1 MEDYQAAF
9 IERHIDTE
17 TLCQSG
23 RKVAAMHF
31 GGVTI
36 ECLLKSIICS
46 NTIPGGAS
54 QYLMTHS
61 YTALLRKYP
70 KLQSRAIATP
80 KVREWLDEV
89 ENPTSQPFIN
99 MRYCGIEPNDA
110 SYKRWLY
117 AYKCLTGWLQREAT
131 KL

>member
-9 IERHIDTE
+9 IERHVDTK
-17 TLCQSG
+17 TLDQSG

-36 ECLLKSIICS
+36 ECQLKAIICK
-46 NTIPGGAS
+46 TRPGAS
-54 QYLMTHS
+54 QGLKIHS
-61 YTALLRKYP
+61 CKELLKKHP
-70 KLQSRAIATP
+70 QLQSRATH

-110 SYKRWLY
+110 SYKHWLY
-117 AYKCLTGWLQREAT
+117 AFNELTKWLQKQAT
-131 KL
+131 QL

>member
-9 IERHIDTE
+9 IERYFDTK
-17 TLCQSG
+17 TLDQSG

-36 ECLLKSIICS
+36 ECQLKAIIC
-46 NTIPGGAS
+46 NTLPGGAS
-54 QYLMTHS
+54 QNLKIHS
-61 YTALLRKYP
+61 CKELLKKYH
-70 KLQSRAIATP
+70 KLQSRATH

-89 ENPTSQPFIN
+89 ENPTSQPFID

-110 SYKRWLY
+110 SYRHWLY
-117 AYKCLTGWLQREAT
+117 AFNQLTNWLQQQAT
-131 KL
+131 QL

>member
-9 IERHIDTE
+9 IERHFDTK
-17 TLCQSG
+17 TLDQSG

-36 ECLLKSIICS
+36 ECQLKAIIC

-54 QYLMTHS
+54 QTLRTHS
-61 YTALLRKYP
+61 CKELLKKHP
-70 KLQSRAIATP
+70 KLNSRATP
-80 KVREWLDEV
+80 KVREWLCEV
-89 ENPTSQPFIN
+89 ENPNSQLFIN

-117 AYKCLTGWLQREAT
+117 AYKCLTGWLQTEAT

>member
-36 ECLLKSIICS
+36 ECLLKAIICD
-46 NTIPGGAS
+46 TLPGGAS
-54 QYLMTHS
+54 QKLMTHS
-61 YTALLRKYP
+61 YTALLAKHP
-70 KLQSRAIATP
+70 TLQSRATH

-89 ENPTSQPFIN
+89 ENPNSQLFIN

-117 AYKCLTGWLQREAT
+117 AYKCLTGWLQTKAT
-131 KL
+131 QL

>member
-9 IERHIDTE
+9 IERHFDTK
-17 TLCQSG
+17 TLDQSG

-36 ECLLKSIICS
+36 ECLLKAIICH
-46 NTIPGGAS
+46 TIPGGAS
-54 QYLMTHS
+54 QNLRTHS
-61 YTALLRKYP
+61 CKELLKKHP
-70 KLQSRAIATP
+70 KLQSRATH

-89 ENPTSQPFIN
+89 ENPTSQPFID

-110 SYKRWLY
+110 SYRHWLY
-117 AYKCLTGWLQREAT
+117 AFNQLTNWLQQQAT
-131 KL
+131 QL

>member
-9 IERHIDTE
+9 IGRHIDTE

-36 ECLLKSIICS
+36 ECQLKAIIC
-46 NTIPGGAS
+46 NTLPGGAS
-54 QYLMTHS
+54 QNLMTHS
-61 YTALLRKYP
+61 CTALLQQHN
-70 KLQSRAIATP
+70 KLNSRATP
-80 KVREWLDEV
+80 KVREWLREV
-89 ENPTSQPFIN
+89 ENPNSQLFIN

-117 AYKCLTGWLQREAT
+117 AYKCLTGWLHTQAT
-131 KL
+131 QL

>member
-17 TLCQSG
+17 TLDQSG

-36 ECLLKSIICS
+36 ECLLKAIICS

-54 QYLMTHS
+54 QNLRTHS
-61 YTALLRKYP
+61 YTALLTKHPR
-70 KLQSRAIATP
+70 LHSRAIATH
-80 KVREWLDEV
+80 KVREWLEEV
-89 ENPTSQPFIN
+89 EKPTSQHFID
-99 MRYCGIEPNDA
+99 MPYCGIEPNDA
-110 SYKRWLY
+110 SYRHWLD
-117 AYKCLTGWLQREAT
+117 AFNQLTNWLQEQASQ
-131 KL
+131 L